1 MREQLYPLTG
11 LRGLASAWV
20 VLLHLQLLTPV
31 LMPHVP
37 VLSRVISGGNLG
49 VDIFF
54 MLSGLV
60 ITYTYLEKLAEP
72 APGALKTYL
81 WLRVARIYPI
91 HLATML
97 LVLCLVLLSAAAGS
111 PPEEGRRFTPVNFV
125 MNLFMLQAVPPALA
139 WNDPAWS
146 ISTEFAAYLVF
157 PLLAPV
163 LIRLKPRSAVVAL
176 VTILCAGMVLLL
188 LITYSAHEWPY
199 WSGYALMWARIAIC
213 FPVGA
218 LLCVF
223 WRANTGLAASNAAWM
238 VPVSLAGIA
247 VVSLL
252 TPPAVALDLPV
263 LAYPFIVLLLF
274 GAAGGLGAC
283 NRALSTRFMQ
293 WSGRISYSVY
303 LIHFPALLVVGQIVG
318 IAGVEA
324 GSPLAWVLLLLAFFA
339 IAGAG
344 AALYSF
350 VEEPARK
357 LIRRWTAPHAIPER
371 G

>member
-111 PPEEGRRFTPVNFV
+111 PPEEGRRFTRA
-125 MNLFMLQAVPPALA
+125 M
-139 WNDPAWS
+139 
-146 ISTEFAAYLVF
+146 
-157 PLLAPV
+157 
-163 LIRLKPRSAVVAL
+163 IRTCGWPSA
-176 VTILCAGMVLLL
+176 
-188 LITYSAHEWPY
+188 
-199 WSGYALMWARIAIC
+199 R
-213 FPVGA
+213 
-218 LLCVF
+218 
-223 WRANTGLAASNAAWM
+223 
-238 VPVSLAGIA
+238 
-247 VVSLL
+247 
-252 TPPAVALDLPV
+252 
-263 LAYPFIVLLLF
+263 
-274 GAAGGLGAC
+274 
-283 NRALSTRFMQ
+283 
-293 WSGRISYSVY
+293 
-303 LIHFPALLVVGQIVG
+303 
-318 IAGVEA
+318 
-324 GSPLAWVLLLLAFFA
+324 
-339 IAGAG
+339 
-344 AALYSF
+344 
-350 VEEPARK
+350 
-357 LIRRWTAPHAIPER
+357 
-371 G
+371 